1 MAHEIITLAGDG
13 GVNSEMHGFQG
24 KSCLKAAAEIAEELA
39 RLGVITEVAGLQMK
53 DATEAIVNATQQVA
67 EVKVERR

>member
-24 KSCLKAAAEIAEELA
+24 KSCLKAAQEISEELA
-39 RLGVITEVAGLQMK
+39 RLGVITEVADLQMK
-53 DATEAIVNATQQVA
+53 DTIQVIATNQDNCL
-67 EVKVERR
+67 KVERG